1 MELEQ
6 SFINLMD
13 TTLSAK
19 GDYLISISEA
29 HIRPVLENN
38 PDALSLA
45 LRVLHSLQYEI
56 LATEIND
63 NSGSIT
69 FCLRFMTN
77 PHNLMHDVNELLQE
91 YSQEEV
97 RAHLPALVDES
108 LEEPEWYT
116 DLPRQL
122 YFVEQNGQWIEDPE
136 RKYLD
141 QIIDSFTNL
150 PAFQLY
156 DLDFYEEIANMGIEL

>member
-1 MELEQ
+1 
-6 SFINLMD
+6 
-13 TTLSAK
+13 
-19 GDYLISISEA
+19 
-29 HIRPVLENN
+29 
-38 PDALSLA
+38 
-45 LRVLHSLQYEI
+45 
-56 LATEIND
+56 
-63 NSGSIT
+63 
-69 FCLRFMTN
+69 MTN

-97 RAHLPALVDES
+97 RAHQPALVDES